1 MVRQIRNTV
10 VMVIMS
16 SLCGIA
22 PGAHAQR
29 GEPAPMPAASED
41 SAAFVVAVAGG
52 MGITAISAT
61 DLVDYINAATSYS
74 QRLDDFSSAAEF
86 FVNVQVRWSDS
97 WGGKID
103 YGYLINSYTIT
114 GGIGMAEYSYV
125 IHMPTLGIQYMDV
138 HPGYAFKFG
147 GGIGYH
153 IASLSERAQGS
164 SRNSLSMGLGVKVDA
179 EANTLLDNRLYVYIG
194 GEMRLNIMSAFRDS
208 DGNVFPVLTGSG
220 TSVTKNASMN
230 FFALGLK
237 FGLIHYF

>member
-1 MVRQIRNTV
+1 MVRRIRNTV
-10 VMVIMS
+10 VMVILC
-16 SLCGIA
+16 SLCGVN
-22 PGAHAQR
+22 PGAYAQR
-29 GEPAPMPAASED
+29 GEATPSPAAPQD
-41 SAAFVVAVAGG
+41 SAAFVIAVAGG

-61 DLVDYINAATSYS
+61 DLVDYINAATVYS

-86 FVNVQVRWSDS
+86 FANVQVRWSDS

-114 GGIGMAEYSYV
+114 NSNGTFEYSYV
-125 IHMPTLGIQYMDV
+125 IHMPTVGIQYLDV

-153 IASLSERAQGS
+153 IASLSERVQGS
-164 SRNSLSMGLGVKVDA
+164 SRNLVSKGLGVKVDA
-179 EANTLLDNRLYVYIG
+179 EANTLLDVRLYVYIG

-208 DGNVFPVLTGSG
+208 NGNLLPVRTGSG
-220 TSVTKNASMN
+220 TSSAKNASMN

-237 FGLIHYF
+237 FGLIYYF